1 MIEELELGRLVLG
14 RKGAVTRFFWDES
27 ALSVAKAAKGES
39 DQIPT
44 DADDDNGEEREPE
57 GSIIDQYRLRRDYVV
72 KTTVPDNL
80 TKDEAARLAE
90 HIRTLDF
97 GEAATT

>member
-57 GSIIDQYRLRRDYVV
+57 GSIIDS
-72 KTTVPDNL
+72 T
-80 TKDEAARLAE
+80 
-90 HIRTLDF
+90 
-97 GEAATT
+97 GCAATTSSRPRCLTT